1 MYYVH
6 LQVQLIGEYY
16 SLTLYLHFSFLSH
29 EFSIWMN
36 YAYLRKKKKKKKN
49 WANSGAFC
57 VFTHLI
63 LLTIPE
69 QQGGYSH
76 LTDKETE
83 AQRCEGYAA
92 L

>member
-36 YAYLRKKKKKKKN
+36 YAYLRGKKKKT
-49 WANSGAFC
+49 WAFSTEGD
-57 VFTHLI
+57 LI
-63 LLTIPE
+63 LTPI
-69 QQGGYSH
+69 
-76 LTDKETE
+76 
-83 AQRCEGYAA
+83 
-92 L
+92 

>member
-36 YAYLRKKKKKKKN
+36 YAYLRGKKKKKP
-49 WANSGAFC
+49 GPFP
-57 VFTHLI
+57 L
-63 LLTIPE
+63 
-69 QQGGYSH
+69 
-76 LTDKETE
+76 KEI
-83 AQRCEGYAA
+83 
-92 L
+92 

>member
-36 YAYLRKKKKKKKN
+36 YAYLRKKKKN
-49 WANSGAFC
+49 WAFSTEGDLILTPICEVDFRIY
-57 VFTHLI
+57 LI
-63 LLTIPE
+63 LLMKKWKL
-69 QQGGYSH
+69 S
-76 LTDKETE
+76 
-83 AQRCEGYAA
+83 
-92 L
+92 